1 MATIPKAILD
11 LLTNSKTAKFAES
24 LKHSDLPTGW
34 ADDPEIVDLAAKA
47 WQEAGTESP
56 FFKAWFGGSKVVDDA
71 GKPLTVYHGTGVDN
85 IDVFRKSKIGNLGP
99 AIYFTP
105 NQSEAVKYAASRN
118 GGDGGSV
125 YDVFVKSQ
133 KPWKIS
139 GSNASPEEFW
149 AKIPGETEADAIKN
163 LKKKGYDSVWA
174 GDDEIAIY
182 DPKKIKSV
190 NNRGTFNP
198 ADPNIYRTLAPLGVG
213 TAAMTAALLGDGSE
227 AEAGTAQKVMN
238 YMMRHRPDTIE
249 DSAALHDLADWLPGI
264 YDSAKR
270 KGFSANVS
278 GVNDADAFKV
288 FDAVRG
294 NPDALVDVFRAVPKG
309 KRDFN
314 AGDWVSISKD
324 YAHKQGKH
332 TRGDDYDI
340 ITTKA
345 RAGDISEPGD
355 SIFEQGYWGAPVKGT
370 KTRGILPLG
379 AGTAALA
386 ASLLAGGDEA
396 KAAAINAALA
406 DPASREKAAAAGLPY
421 DPPPTEPVVSPI
433 DILVAPV
440 GAGAGITNKL
450 LAMALE
456 APVALGL
463 DASLSAL
470 GGLFG
475 GGDRKKPGGW

>member
-1 MATIPKAILD
+1 MSLRHLRGETMANIPKAILD
-11 LLTNSKTAKFAES
+11 L
-24 LKHSDLPTGW
+24 
-34 ADDPEIVDLAAKA
+34 
-47 WQEAGTESP
+47 
-56 FFKAWFGGSKVVDDA
+56 
-71 GKPLTVYHGTGVDN
+71 
-85 IDVFRKSKIGNLGP
+85 
-99 AIYFTP
+99 
-105 NQSEAVKYAASRN
+105 
-118 GGDGGSV
+118 
-125 YDVFVKSQ
+125 
-133 KPWKIS
+133 
-139 GSNASPEEFW
+139 
-149 AKIPGETEADAIKN
+149 
-163 LKKKGYDSVWA
+163 
-174 GDDEIAIY
+174 
-182 DPKKIKSV
+182 
-190 NNRGTFNP
+190 
-198 ADPNIYRTLAPLGVG
+198 APLGVC
-213 TAAMTAALLGDGSE
+213 TAAMAAALLGDGSE

-264 YDSAKR
+264 YDAAKR

-288 FDAVRG
+288 FDEVRG

-370 KTRGILPLG
+370 KTSGILPLG
-379 AGTAALA
+379 VGTAALA

-421 DPPPTEPVVSPI
+421 DPPVEESVWSPA
-433 DILVAPV
+433 DLLVAPV
-440 GAGAGITNKL
+440 GAVGIPAKL
-450 LAMALE
+450 LAMALD
-456 APVALGL
+456 APVTLGL
-463 DASLSAL
+463 DAGLSAL
-470 GGLFG
+470 GDLFSG
-475 GGDRKKPGGW
+475 GRKMQTGGW